1 MQELR
6 AVLRAQEVREV
17 LEALQ
22 GDIDP
27 QKVLGATLT
36 SLPSI
41 SRAAVLQ
48 WSDKVLAS

>member
-1 MQELR
+1 M
-6 AVLRAQEVREV
+6 

-22 GDIDP
+22 EDIDP
-27 QKVLGATLT
+27 QKVLGATLS